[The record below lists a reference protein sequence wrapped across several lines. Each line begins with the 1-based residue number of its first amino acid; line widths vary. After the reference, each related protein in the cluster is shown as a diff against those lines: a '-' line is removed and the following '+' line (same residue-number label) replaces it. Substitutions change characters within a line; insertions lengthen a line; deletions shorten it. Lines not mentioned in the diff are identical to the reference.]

1 MDPQER
7 TNRDRDRII
16 RILAAEKAR
25 LAGSFPVRE
34 MAIFGSY
41 ARGDQRPD
49 SDLDILVDVD
59 ASIGLGFVALADHL
73 EKALGLR
80 VDLVSSR
87 ALKPRMREAIE
98 RDLIR
103 V

>member
-1 MDPQER
+1 MYSYRWDTTLATTGCGHPHSFR
-7 TNRDRDRII
+7 KDRYLVRD
-16 RILAAEKAR
+16 L
-25 LAGSFPVRE
+25 
-34 MAIFGSY
+34 AIFGSY

-59 ASIGLGFVALADHL
+59 SSIGLGFVELADHL
-73 EKALGLR
+73 EKTLGLR

-87 ALKPRMREAIE
+87 ALKPRMREAIQ
-98 RDLIR
+98 RDLIH

>member
-1 MDPQER
+1 MDPGER
-7 TNRDRDRII
+7 TNPDRDRIL
-16 RILAAEKAR
+16 RLLAAEKAK
-25 LAGSFPVRE
+25 LAGSYLVRD

-59 ASIGLGFVALADHL
+59 SSIGLGFVELADHL
-73 EKALGLR
+73 EKTLGLR

>member
-1 MDPQER
+1 MDSREQMKR
-7 TNRDRDRII
+7 NRDRII
-16 RILAAEKAR
+16 RLLAAERSR
-25 LAGSFPVRE
+25 LAGSFHVRGL
-34 MAIFGSY
+34 AIFGSY

-59 ASIGLGFVALADHL
+59 ASIGLGFVELADHL
-73 EKALGLR
+73 EKTLGLR

>member
-1 MDPQER
+1 MDVMER
-7 TNRDRDRII
+7 SNPERDRIVQL
-16 RILAAEKAR
+16 LAAEKPR
-25 LAGSFPVRE
+25 LFGRFHIRDL
-34 MAIFGSY
+34 AIFGSY

-49 SDLDILVDVD
+49 SDLDILVDIDSSV
-59 ASIGLGFVALADHL
+59 GLGFVALADHL
-73 EKALGLR
+73 EKTLGLR

>member
-1 MDPQER
+1 MDPGER
-7 TNRDRDRII
+7 TNPDRDRILQL
-16 RILAAEKAR
+16 LAAEKAK
-25 LAGSFPVRE
+25 LAGSYLVRDL
-34 MAIFGSY
+34 AIFGSY

-49 SDLDILVDVD
+49 SDLDILFDVD
-59 ASIGLGFVALADHL
+59 SSIGLGFVALADHL
-73 EKALGLR
+73 EKTLGLR

-87 ALKPRMREAIE
+87 ALEPRMRKAIE